1 MKFTKMQGCGNDYV
15 YINCFEEKV
24 EKPTELAIKLS
35 DRHFGIGGDGV
46 ILIRPSEIADCM
58 MDMYNLDGS
67 RGKMCG
73 NGIRCVGKYAYDHGI
88 ATKPEI
94 KVETLSG
101 IKTLKFYTG
110 NDGKVESVS
119 VDMGSAIF
127 DPKEIPLNVKY
138 IEILANNNCTDAVT
152 SYNHYKSG
160 ASNCI
165 KNFPLT
171 INGKELRFTFV
182 SMGNPHAV
190 TFIDDTASLRI
201 EDYGPEAEVHEIFPE
216 KANIEFIQIVDRKH
230 INMRVWERGSGETF
244 ACGTGACAAVV
255 ACVENGLTDTE
266 VEVKLLGGILKINY
280 NPDTKEV
287 IMNGPAVE
295 VFSGDINI

>member
-1 MKFTKMQGCGNDYV
+1 MKFTKMEGCGNDYV
-15 YINCFEEKV
+15 YINCFEEKIDN
-24 EKPTELAIKLS
+24 PAELAIKLS

-46 ILIRPSEIADCM
+46 IYIRPSEVADCM

-88 ATKPEI
+88 ATRPEI

-110 NDGKVESVS
+110 SDGKVEKVS
-119 VDMGSAIF
+119 VDMGKAIF
-127 DPKEIPLNVKY
+127 DPKEIPLNTELVEKVLNAA
-138 IEILANNNCTDAVT
+138 EQNKVT
-152 SYNHYKSG
+152 VSESSG
-160 ASNCI
+160 CI
-165 KNFPLT
+165 RNFPLT

-182 SMGNPHAV
+182 SMGNPHAI
-190 TFIDDTASLRI
+190 TYIDDTASLDI
-201 EDYGPEAEVHEIFPE
+201 MAYGPEAEVHPMFPE
-216 KANIEFIQIVDRKH
+216 KANIEFIQVVDRSH

-255 ACVENGLTDTE
+255 ACVENGLTETE
-266 VEVKLLGGILKINY
+266 VEVKLLGGVLKINY
-280 NPDTKEV
+280 NPETKEV
-287 IMNGPAVE
+287 IMTGPAVE
-295 VFSGDINI
+295 VFNGEI